1 MKSNEKYLWIS
12 IALTALA
19 CLIAV
24 VMRLFSQVD
33 LWFQIFAAIIGV
45 IITAIITQV
54 LLRGQTENDTKKE
67 KDTKVFEEKL
77 RIYQDFLHKLCDVI
91 KDGRVTKEEARELQ
105 FQTAYITMHTDR
117 GRIERISECVKEII
131 DCTVDQMDE
140 GRNAERQSQNNKV
153 LLDNLFII
161 VEQFKAELYQD
172 EVSKRDAAL
181 NDKALSMLYQRAV
194 ANFMSINPDDEKDE
208 CRKPIEVKLSADSP
222 LFFMPSAVPLQHE
235 EPLNDD
241 VTAAAKP
248 SLEQNIKDFAAELD
262 KRLKVHADRWE
273 SSIQIEPSDGIQ
285 YLLEMKGYGNKVSV
299 CLSYENGQHYT
310 QVHIDHPEY
319 HDTYEFLKWK
329 FGGRQNK
336 WSWWQWLDG
345 NWKYL
350 LKSSEMVNRDWE
362 QPMKAIVERLSALM
376 AWVERFM
383 DVRTKVYL
391 PLQKSDSRASVRMR
405 KNYLVIFDYADNDR
419 TFVDV
424 CQKDDGRYLIRMGN
438 RRHDGNQ
445 LLALVQTM
453 GFPKKD
459 LDDEVRY
466 LIADDI
472 PESEVVSKT
481 RELISQIR
489 L

>member
-1 MKSNEKYLWIS
+1 
-12 IALTALA
+12 
-19 CLIAV
+19 
-24 VMRLFSQVD
+24 MRLFSQVD

-105 FQTAYITMHTDR
+105 FQTAYITMHTER
-117 GRIERISECVKEII
+117 SRIERISECVKEII

-140 GRNAERQSQNNKV
+140 GKNAERQSQNNKAV
-153 LLDNLFII
+153 LDNLFII

-181 NDKALSMLYQRAV
+181 NDKALSTLYQKAV
-194 ANFMSINPDDEKDE
+194 TNFMSINPDDEKDE

-222 LFFMPSAVPLQHE
+222 LLFMPSSASIQQDEALGNVASSE
-235 EPLNDD
+235 E
-241 VTAAAKP
+241 KP

-262 KRLKVHADRWE
+262 ERLKSHSGQWD
-273 SSIQIEPSDGIQ
+273 SSVQIDPSDGIQ

-362 QPMKAIVERLSALM
+362 QPMNYLVERLSALM
-376 AWVERFM
+376 DWVERFM
-383 DVRTKVYL
+383 NLRTKVYL
-391 PLQKSDSRASVRMR
+391 PLQKTDSRANVRMR
-405 KNYLVIFDYADNDR
+405 KNYLVILDYADNDR
-419 TFVDV
+419 TFIDI
-424 CQKDDGRYLIRMGN
+424 CQKDDSHYLIRMGN
-438 RRHDGNQ
+438 RKHDSEH
-445 LLALVQTM
+445 LLDKVQAM
-453 GFPKKD
+453 GYPKKE
-459 LDDEVRY
+459 LDDEIRY
-466 LIADDI
+466 LIEDNITEEDI
-472 PESEVVSKT
+472 VKKT
-481 RELISQIR
+481 KELVKLI
-489 L
+489 

>member
-105 FQTAYITMHTDR
+105 FQTAYITMHTNR
-117 GRIERISECVKEII
+117 ARIERISKCVRDII
-131 DCTVDQMDE
+131 DCTVDQMDD
-140 GRNAERQSQNNKV
+140 GRDPERQSKNNKV
-153 LLDNLFII
+153 VLDSLFVI

-172 EVSKRDAAL
+172 EDSKRDAEL
-181 NDKALSMLYQRAV
+181 DDKELSLLYHEAV
-194 ANFMSINPDDEKDE
+194 DNFTSINADEEKDE
-208 CRKPIEVKLSADSP
+208 PNRTIEVKLSADSP
-222 LFFMPSAVPLQHE
+222 LLITPSVFTPQQEDTVVENITVE
-235 EPLNDD
+235 E
-241 VTAAAKP
+241 KP
-248 SLEQNIKDFAAELD
+248 SLEQNIKDFAAELEE
-262 KRLKVHADRWE
+262 RLKSRFDRWKP
-273 SSIQIEPSDGIQ
+273 SVQIDPTDGMQ
-285 YLLEMKGYGNKVSV
+285 FCLDMKGYENKVSV
-299 CLSYENGQHYT
+299 CLSYENEQHYT

-336 WSWWQWLDG
+336 WSWWQWLEG

-350 LKSSEMVNRDWE
+350 LKSREMINRDWE
-362 QPMKAIVERLSALM
+362 QPMNYLVKQLSELM
-376 AWVERFM
+376 NWVERFM
-383 DVRTKVYL
+383 DIRTKVYL
-391 PLQKSDSRASVRMR
+391 PLQKVDERASVRMR
-405 KNYLVIFDYADNDR
+405 KNYLVIFDYTDDDR
-419 TFVDV
+419 TFVDI

-438 RRHDGNQ
+438 RKHDGNS
-445 LLALVQTM
+445 LLAKVHSMRLPQ
-453 GFPKKD
+453 KE

-466 LIADDI
+466 LIVDDI
-472 PESEVVSKT
+472 PEESIVDKT
-481 RELISQIR
+481 KEFVKLIK